1 MNATMEW
8 VGLVMIATYLVVW
21 LALAMGRL
29 AR

>member
-8 VGLVMIATYLVVW
+8 VGLLMIATYLVVW
-21 LALAMGRL
+21 LALAMSRL